1 MRADGGGGSVI
12 EIKKAVFRQS
22 VYDPGQVK
30 LPPKPEIALLGRSNV
45 GKSSLINALCR
56 QGKLARVSASPG
68 KTRQVKF
75 FEINDAFYLVDLPG
89 YGFAKVSQQEQA
101 RWAGMIEGYLS
112 QSKSLKHLL
121 FLMDIRHEPSQGD
134 IQMAYWLQHYQISC
148 TIVATKA
155 DKLTR
160 SQRKLKA
167 DKLSDA
173 VGMTFRTPTL
183 VFSAQEKLGIRELE
197 QRIGEILQ
205 QPASPDSAG

>member
-1 MRADGGGGSVI
+1 M
-12 EIKKAVFRQS
+12 
-22 VYDPGQVK
+22 K
-30 LPPKPEIALLGRSNV
+30 LPPKPEIALVGRSNV

-68 KTRQVKF
+68 KTRQVNF
-75 FEINDAFYLVDLPG
+75 FEINEAFYLVDLPG
-89 YGFAKVSQQEQA
+89 YGFAKVSQQEQT

-112 QSKSLKHLL
+112 RSKSLRHLL
-121 FLMDIRHEPSQGD
+121 FLMDIRHDPSQGD
-134 IQMAYWLQHYQISC
+134 IQMAYWLQHYQIPC

-173 VGMTFRTPTL
+173 VGMTFRTPTV

-205 QPASPDSAG
+205 QPAPPDSAG